1 MSTKPDVSVV
11 MSVYNGEPYVAA
23 TIDSILSQRD
33 VNFEFII
40 VNDGSTDQ
48 TSRILEDYAR
58 RDNRVRIIDQ
68 ENAGLTRALI
78 SACRLA
84 RGEFIA
90 RQDAGDISLAGRLA
104 HQLRVFNA
112 HPSVVMTSCGTRLI
126 GPSNELL
133 CEVTQVEKQ
142 LHRGLQ
148 QLDPDLVVGPSSHTS
163 VMFRRDA
170 YEKVGEYRAQFY
182 VAQDL
187 DLWMRLSE
195 VGICWATPAV
205 LCERKLHKNSI
216 GAKLRH
222 RQIHLAKV
230 IVECAAVRR
239 SGRDDSALL
248 AKWAERSRRNWYASG
263 WLRRRVHEAKFY
275 YFIGSML
282 RDREPGKA
290 QLYFWRAIMR
300 WCPYPRAW
308 YGLIRNSRVWRS
320 CWPREATR
328 S

>member
-11 MSVYNGEPYVAA
+11 MSVYNGEPDVAV

-40 VNDGSTDQ
+40 VNDGSIDQ
-48 TSRILEDYAR
+48 TSKILEDYAR

-104 HQLRVFNA
+104 HQLKVFND

-126 GPSNELL
+126 GPGNELL
-133 CEVTQVEKQ
+133 YEVTQVEEQ

-205 LCERKLHKNSI
+205 LCEAKLHKNSI
-216 GAKLRH
+216 GAKQRH

-248 AKWAERSRRNWYASG
+248 AKWAERSRRNWYAG
-263 WLRRRVHEAKFY
+263 WLRRRVHEAQFY

-282 RDREPGKA
+282 RDREPEKA

-308 YGLIRNSRVWRS
+308 YSLIRNSGGK
-320 CWPREATR
+320 
-328 S
+328 